1 MKVSNFLQ
9 GYAIVTLF
17 YGKDT
22 TSILSFFYS
31 LDMTLLQSVTQH
43 FLFQNIVV
51 FDLIVAF
58 RVVERVV
65 TTVAAIGL
73 QLSAEEAFIAQS
85 GNLSS

>member
-1 MKVSNFLQ
+1 MIFIKCNVSSFLQ
-9 GYAIVTLF
+9 G
-17 YGKDT
+17 K
-22 TSILSFFYS
+22 LSVS
-31 LDMTLLQSVTQH
+31 DCLVKILLQSVTQH
-43 FLFQNIVV
+43 FLFQSIVA

-58 RVVERVV
+58 GVVERVV